1 MIVVDVDKCTGCRM
15 CETAC
20 SFYHSGAV
28 NRHTA
33 RIKVLNLYKSGVDG
47 PVVCAQCKERY
58 CVDCPTGAITIGPLG
73 QVIVSPTLCTLC
85 KKCENNC
92 PIGAIEIFN
101 EIVYVCDLCGDSP
114 RCTEACT
121 EKAITFRPKSKTNI
135 SLETLKKET
144 KKMNPGERRA
154 HYIGKVGS
162 WQKKKRRNGETKK

>member
-1 MIVVDVDKCTGCRM
+1 MILVDVSKCTGCRM

-33 RIKVLNLYKSGVDG
+33 RIKVVNLYASGIDG
-47 PVVCAQCKERY
+47 PVVCVQCKEQY
-58 CVDCPTGAITIGPLG
+58 CTDCPTKAITIGSLG

-101 EIVYVCDLCGDSP
+101 ETVYVCDLCGGSP
-114 RCTEACT
+114 KCIEACT
-121 EKAITFRPKSKTNI
+121 ENAITFKPKLKNNI

-144 KKMNPGERRA
+144 KKMNPGEKRA
-154 HYIGKVGS
+154 HYVGK
-162 WQKKKRRNGETKK
+162 K